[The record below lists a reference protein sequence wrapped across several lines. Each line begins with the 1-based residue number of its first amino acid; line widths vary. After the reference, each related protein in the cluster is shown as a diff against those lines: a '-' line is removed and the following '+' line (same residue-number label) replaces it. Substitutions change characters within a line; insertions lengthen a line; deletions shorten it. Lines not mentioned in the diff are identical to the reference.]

1 VLPKI
6 IKKRRINSVF
16 DESFYGTTIETIYNA
31 MYEMSQLGT
40 ENLVDSTL
48 EDEKG
53 QRITDLSR
61 LLFKTKLRQKEVQY
75 AVS

>member
-16 DESFYGTTIETIYNA
+16 DESFYGTTVETIHNA
-31 MYEMSQLGT
+31 MYEMSQLAT

-61 LLFKTKLRQKEVQY
+61 SLFKTKLRQKEVQY

>member
-1 VLPKI
+1 LLPKI
-6 IKKRRINSVF
+6 IKKRQINSVF
-16 DESFYGTTIETIYNA
+16 DESFYDTAIETIHNA
-31 MYEMSQLGT
+31 IYEMSQLGT
-40 ENLVDSTL
+40 ENLVDSML

-61 LLFKTKLRQKEVQY
+61 SLFKTKLRQKEVQY